1 MKKVLLALA
10 LLISNSELQAGGPYE
25 GFNPTYT
32 SPVRFETPHTTTE
45 TTEAAAGAVVEID
58 GYRMVDNYTAS
69 AGANDVLYS
78 GWRFESNYD
87 ISAVTDPDT
96 LHGLT
101 VFMEMNTARNAQYF
115 SAGSESSNKCFAGSL
130 SPSNAAC
137 VGSIDHT
144 KVFNDQNIAF
154 AFPAIGNNA
163 RVDIF
168 DTGFESV
175 DFSTNGLVYVYRPEI
190 FGGKT
195 GLRFNMW
202 ATDTDAQILNGGN
215 ILKLPVAA
223 VLAHAG
229 TIDVSKSCGG
239 SLVLTSTGPITT
251 SLSGTFTAP
260 SSSETNGTFNSGCK
274 VTISNGNLVAANTI
288 TLDFN
293 ATNFFSS
300 DGLDVILPALGGSLD
315 IVSYPTASVWFQ
327 TTDTTKKKFTGTAS
341 LNFGATAAGECE
353 SGTITVTGA
362 VDGDP
367 VMLGIPNALA
377 SSDSYQHF
385 WGYVSAANT
394 VTVRRCNPTNAVT
407 ALSDAAAATVRAT
420 VMKP

>member
-1 MKKVLLALA
+1 MRRLVPQILAVLLSSSAMALTFD
-10 LLISNSELQAGGPYE
+10 SGQAPGRGIPL
-25 GFNPTYT
+25 N
-32 SPVRFETPHTTTE
+32 HTTAE
-45 TTEAAAGAVVEID
+45 TAAGAAGDAVEID
-58 GYRMVDNYTAS
+58 GLRSNDSYTAS

-78 GWRFESNYD
+78 GRRFESTYD

-96 LHGLT
+96 LHGLA

-154 AFPAIGNNA
+154 SFPAIGNNA

-175 DFSTNGLVYVYRPEI
+175 DFSTNGTVYVYRPEI

-195 GLRFNMW
+195 AMRFNMYS
-202 ATDTDAQILNGGN
+202 TDTDAQILNAGN
-215 ILKLPVAA
+215 ILKLPTAQTVTEGA
-223 VLAHAG
+223 

-239 SLVLTSTGPITT
+239 GIILTSAGSVTT
-251 SLSGTFTAP
+251 ATNGTFTAP
-260 SSSETNGTFNSGCK
+260 SSSETNGTFNQGCIVY
-274 VTISNGNLVAANTI
+274 VTNANLSAGRTI

-293 ATNFFSS
+293 ASNFYSS
-300 DGLDVILPALGGSLD
+300 DEQNVVLPPFGGT
-315 IVSYPTASVWFQ
+315 IAIESYPTGSVWFQ
-327 TTDTTKKKFTGTAS
+327 LSDTTKKRWTGAAS
-341 LNFGATAAGECE
+341 LNFGATVGGTCDQL
-353 SGTITVTGA
+353 TITVTGS

-367 VMLGIPNALA
+367 VLIGVPNALA
-377 SSDSYQHF
+377 SSDASAAF
-385 WGYVSAANT
+385 TGYVSATDT
-394 VTVRRCNPTNAVT
+394 VTIDRCCNKLVGNC
-407 ALSDAAAATVRAT
+407 SDPAAATVRAT
-420 VMKP
+420 VIKP